1 MAISD
6 TQKVDLLYKKIAWSV
21 TKTDTNPPK
30 EAYNETNPSPLLI
43 RGDSLW
49 QQSGD
54 IPASIPAASSSI
66 VEVYKDGVGAWSSTV
81 QCTEDTG
88 VTDNRTWMTG
98 ISDWIGPEFGATYF
112 VKVYIDSTGSTTPQ
126 TTGISLQAAGL
137 NDDQWY
143 FDYQSGILNFI
154 GTNLPTAIASGVTG
168 KNIFISGARY
178 AGLKG
183 VNTWG
188 NITFG
193 NVTVSG
199 NISGNLIGTILT
211 SSQPYITSLG
221 TLTSLNVTGNL
232 VVGNVSLDNITS
244 GNLVANSANI
254 SGNVTAQWFI
264 GNVDGSIGNFITSVS
279 SASVAAANSYINN
292 TSVKLQDISI
302 IGNTIRST
310 GTELIISAN
319 TTNPNNLIKFDSIS
333 AFVIPTGT
341 DAQRPPNPTYGYVRY
356 NTGKGSIEWWSG
368 SEWTSAIAT
377 ITGETIYPNGTDV
390 TYTLGQAAT
399 DISILVNINGT
410 VQQPTTAYTVVG
422 DQITFPEPPLVTDII
437 EIRYLAASTALVPS
451 DWNGGDVS
459 GTVNIQ
465 STTQS
470 VSTTTGALR
479 VAGGAGILGNLYIGG
494 NLFVAGANVMAYI
507 LGASS
512 TEGLSAN
519 LGAYQTYAN
528 TNASAQTTSINSID
542 ANIGAYQTYANANAA
557 TQVTSINTVNANIG
571 AYQTYANT
579 KIGTNSNSNLVVV
592 SSAQSTSTT
601 TGALVISGGTG
612 IAGNLYVGGNISQQ
626 GAYYE
631 TYGNVSNTG
640 GNLTCNFNL
649 GSVFYATLG
658 ANVTANFTNVNAI
671 ANTVTGATIIVDQ
684 GATAYS
690 VANIQINGVNQ
701 TVKWVGATTGTGTAS
716 NTDIISFSLIFLG
729 GSAYRVLGQI
739 SNYG

>member
-6 TQKVDLLYKKIAWSV
+6 TQKVDLLYKKIAWAV

-54 IPASIPAASSSI
+54 IPASIPATSSPI

-126 TTGISLQAAGL
+126 TTGTSLQAAGL

-154 GTNLPTAIASGVTG
+154 GSNLPTAIATGVTG

-183 VNTWG
+183 VDTWG
-188 NITFG
+188 NVTFG
-193 NVTVSG
+193 NITANG

-221 TLTSLNVTGNL
+221 TLTSLSVTGNL

-254 SGNVTAQWFI
+254 SGNVTAPWFI
-264 GNVDGSIGNFITSVS
+264 GNVDGSIGNFITSVT
-279 SASVAAANSYINN
+279 AANIVSGNSYIN
-292 TSVKLQDISI
+292 SSLVQLQNIRI
-302 IGNTIRST
+302 TGNTIRST
-310 GTELIISAN
+310 GTDLIISAN
-319 TTNPNNLIKFDSIS
+319 TVNPNNLIRFDSVS

-341 DAQRPPNPTYGYVRY
+341 DAQRPPAPTYGYVRY
-356 NTGKGSIEWWSG
+356 NTNKGTIEWWSG
-368 SEWTSAIAT
+368 IEWASATAA
-377 ITGETIYPNGTDV
+377 ITAETIYPNGVDA
-390 TYTLGQAAT
+390 TYTLGQNAT

-410 VQQPTTAYTVVG
+410 VQQPTTAYTVSV
-422 DQITFPEPPLVTDII
+422 DQITFAEAPLVTDII

-451 DWNGGDVS
+451 DWNGGDVG
-459 GTVNIQ
+459 GTVNVQ
-465 STTQS
+465 STTDS

-479 VAGGAGILGNLYIGG
+479 VAGGAGIVGNL
-494 NLFVAGANVMAYI
+494 N
-507 LGASS
+507 
-512 TEGLSAN
+512 
-519 LGAYQTYAN
+519 
-528 TNASAQTTSINSID
+528 
-542 ANIGAYQTYANANAA
+542 
-557 TQVTSINTVNANIG
+557 
-571 AYQTYANT
+571 
-579 KIGTNSNSNLVVV
+579 
-592 SSAQSTSTT
+592 
-601 TGALVISGGTG
+601 
-612 IAGNLYVGGNISQQ
+612 VGGNILQQ
-626 GAYYE
+626 SAYYE
-631 TYGNVSNTG
+631 TYGNISNTG

-684 GATAYS
+684 GVTAYR
-690 VANIQINGVNQ
+690 VANVQINGVNQ

-716 NTDIISFSLIFLG
+716 NTDVISFSLIFLG
-729 GSAYRVLGQI
+729 GSAYRILGQI

>member
-66 VEVYKDGVGAWSSTV
+66 VEVYKDGVGSWSSTV

-154 GTNLPTAIASGVTG
+154 GSNLPTAIASGVTG

-188 NITFG
+188 NVTFG

-292 TSVKLQDISI
+292 TSVQLQDISI

-390 TYTLGQAAT
+390 TYTLGQAST

-459 GTVNIQ
+459 GIVNIQ

-470 VSTTTGALR
+470 VSTATGALR

-494 NLFVAGANVMAYI
+494 NLFLAGTNVLAYI
-507 LGASS
+507 SS
-512 TEGLSAN
+512 DTTSTVAISAN
-519 LGAYQTYAN
+519 L
-528 TNASAQTTSINSID
+528 
-542 ANIGAYQTYANANAA
+542 GAYQTYANANAA
-557 TQVTSINTVNANIG
+557 TQATSINTVNANIG

-649 GSVFYATLG
+649 GSVFYSTLT

-684 GATAYS
+684 GATAYR
-690 VANIQINGVNQ
+690 VANVQINGVNQ
-701 TVKWVGATTGTGTAS
+701 TVKWVGATVGAGTAS
-716 NTDIISFSLIFLG
+716 NTDIMSFSLIYLG
-729 GSAYRVLGQI
+729 GTTYRVLGQI

>member
-66 VEVYKDGVGAWSSTV
+66 VEVYKDGVGSWSSTV

-154 GTNLPTAIASGVTG
+154 GSNLPTAIASGVTG

-183 VNTWG
+183 VDTWG
-188 NITFG
+188 NVTFG

-232 VVGNVSLDNITS
+232 LVGNVSLDNITS

-254 SGNVTAQWFI
+254 SGNVTAPWFI
-264 GNVDGSIGNFITSVS
+264 GNVDGRIGNFITSVS

-292 TSVKLQDISI
+292 TSVQLQDISI

-368 SEWTSAIAT
+368 SEWVSAIAT

-390 TYTLGQAAT
+390 TYTLGQASTA
-399 DISILVNINGT
+399 ISILVNINGT
-410 VQQPTTAYTVVG
+410 VQQPTTAYTVSG

-451 DWNGGDVS
+451 DWNGGDVG

-465 STTQS
+465 STTNS

-479 VAGGAGILGNLYIGG
+479 VAGGVGIVGNL
-494 NLFVAGANVMAYI
+494 N
-507 LGASS
+507 
-512 TEGLSAN
+512 
-519 LGAYQTYAN
+519 
-528 TNASAQTTSINSID
+528 
-542 ANIGAYQTYANANAA
+542 
-557 TQVTSINTVNANIG
+557 
-571 AYQTYANT
+571 
-579 KIGTNSNSNLVVV
+579 
-592 SSAQSTSTT
+592 
-601 TGALVISGGTG
+601 
-612 IAGNLYVGGNISQQ
+612 VGGNITQQ
-626 GAYYE
+626 SSYYE
-631 TYGNVSNTG
+631 TYGNVSNQG

-649 GSVFYATLG
+649 GSIFYATLG

-684 GATAYS
+684 GATAYR
-690 VANIQINGVNQ
+690 VANVQINGVNQ

-716 NTDIISFSLIFLG
+716 NTDVMSFSLIFLG
-729 GSAYRVLGQI
+729 GSAYRILGQI

>member
-6 TQKVDLLYKKIAWSV
+6 TQKVDLLYKKIAWAV

-54 IPASIPAASSSI
+54 IPASIPATSSSI
-66 VEVYKDGVGAWSSTV
+66 VQVYKDGVGSWSSTV

-126 TTGISLQAAGL
+126 TTGTSLQAAGL

-154 GTNLPTAIASGVTG
+154 GSNLPTAIATGVTG

-178 AGLKG
+178 VGLKG

-188 NITFG
+188 NVTFG
-193 NVTVSG
+193 NITVNG

-211 SSQPYITSLG
+211 SSQPYITSVG
-221 TLTSLNVTGNL
+221 TLTSLTVEGNL

-254 SGNVTAQWFI
+254 SGNVTAPWFV
-264 GNVDGSIGNFITSVS
+264 GNVDGRIGNFITSVT
-279 SASVAAANSYINN
+279 SASVVAANSYINSA
-292 TSVKLQDISI
+292 SVQLQNISI
-302 IGNTIRST
+302 VGNTIRST
-310 GTELIISAN
+310 GIDLIISAN
-319 TTNPNNLIKFDSIS
+319 TVNPNNLIRFDSVS

-341 DAQRPPNPTYGYVRY
+341 DAQRPPDPTYGYVRY
-356 NTGKGSIEWWSG
+356 NTNKGTLEWWSG
-368 SEWTSAIAT
+368 SEWASAIAS
-377 ITGETIYPNGTDV
+377 ITAETIYPNGVDA
-390 TYTLGQAAT
+390 TYTLGQNAT

-410 VQQPTTAYTVVG
+410 VQQPTTAYTVSV
-422 DQITFPEPPLVTDII
+422 DQITFAEPPLVTDII

-451 DWNGGDVS
+451 DWNGGDVG

-465 STTQS
+465 STTDS

-479 VAGGAGILGNLYIGG
+479 VAGGAGITGNL
-494 NLFVAGANVMAYI
+494 N
-507 LGASS
+507 
-512 TEGLSAN
+512 
-519 LGAYQTYAN
+519 
-528 TNASAQTTSINSID
+528 
-542 ANIGAYQTYANANAA
+542 
-557 TQVTSINTVNANIG
+557 
-571 AYQTYANT
+571 
-579 KIGTNSNSNLVVV
+579 
-592 SSAQSTSTT
+592 
-601 TGALVISGGTG
+601 
-612 IAGNLYVGGNISQQ
+612 VGGNITQQ
-626 GAYYE
+626 SAYYE

-649 GSVFYATLG
+649 GSIFYATLG

-671 ANTVTGATIIVDQ
+671 TNTVTGATIIVDQ
-684 GATAYS
+684 GATAYR
-690 VANIQINGVNQ
+690 VANVQINGVNQ

-716 NTDIISFSLIFLG
+716 NTDVMSFSLIFLG
-729 GSAYRVLGQI
+729 GSAYRILGQI

>member
-494 NLFVAGANVMAYI
+494 NLFLAGTNVLAYI
-507 LGASS
+507 SS
-512 TEGLSAN
+512 DTTSTVAISAN
-519 LGAYQTYAN
+519 L
-528 TNASAQTTSINSID
+528 
-542 ANIGAYQTYANANAA
+542 
-557 TQVTSINTVNANIG
+557 G

-716 NTDIISFSLIFLG
+716 NTDVMSFSLIFLG